1 MNYTLADNDPII
13 DDNNRNYII
22 KVKDLPDK
30 EKPREKML
38 SGGPDRLSVAE
49 LLAVILSVGTRK
61 EEVMTMS
68 SRVLK
73 EYGEKTVAN
82 QTNPYAIQK
91 DLDVP
96 ITKACQIVACFE
108 LGRRF
113 FQKNENGLTTIRTT
127 QEAFEYLQEMA
138 KLPKEHF
145 RGLYLNSHFKIIH
158 DEIISVGSLTSNI
171 VHPRE
176 VFKPAI
182 EYSAAAVIV
191 AHNHPSGDKTPSDSD
206 VVTTKQLV
214 QAGQILGIELLDHII
229 ITKDGYT
236 RIPKIS

>member
-1 MNYTLADNDPII
+1 MNYALTDNDPII
-13 DDNNRNYII
+13 DDQNRNYIL

-49 LLAVILSVGTRK
+49 LLAIVLSVGTRK
-61 EEVMTMS
+61 EEALTMS
-68 SRVLK
+68 TRVLK

-82 QTNPYAIQK
+82 QINPYAIQK
-91 DLDVP
+91 DLDIP
-96 ITKACQIVACFE
+96 ITKSCQIVACFE

-113 FQKNENGLTTIRTT
+113 FQKNENGLTTVRTT
-127 QEAFEYLQEMA
+127 QDASEYLQDMA
-138 KLPKEHF
+138 RLPKEHF

-206 VVTTKQLV
+206 IATTKQLV
-214 QAGQILGIELLDHII
+214 QAGRILGIELLDHII
-229 ITKDGYT
+229 ITKNGYT